1 MRGMPDTDAAKREV
15 ARRLMDA
22 IQAGDVATVAELYAD
37 DMVGWRNFDRRE
49 LDKSAMVRVIEY
61 LAKRV
66 RDLRYEGIRVETTAS
81 GYVQQH
87 VLHATAPDG
96 TRIESPACLVVEV
109 RDGRIRRLEEYL
121 DSAAISA
128 LLR

>member
-1 MRGMPDTDAAKREV
+1 MPDSDAVKLDV
-15 ARRLMDA
+15 ARRLMTA
-22 IQAGDVATVAELYAD
+22 IQAGDVAAVGALYAD

-49 LDKSAMVRVIEY
+49 LGKPAMLRVIEF
-61 LAKRV
+61 LAKEV
-66 RDLRYEGIRVETTAS
+66 RDLRYDAIRVDPTPS

-121 DSAAISA
+121 DSAAIA
-128 LLR
+128 PLLKRPA